1 VSCQSRRAELFG
13 RGYLP
18 RTRTDSTAAKP
29 KTKTLGSAVQLLRE
43 MVSFNSVDDDALR
56 DGKLVIAGL
65 RSALYWGLS
74 KLLHAASNQPGK
86 EDVEVLA
93 GSDRLLRLHAG
104 AVGGREKRMMRGS
117 KLGRESNTRV
127 CTGQNARSLAQH
139 PSGTTGKTSSLHV
152 ADPDMDF
159 FSPVNVRAVRD
170 YRKDTD

>member
-1 VSCQSRRAELFG
+1 M
-13 RGYLP
+13 
-18 RTRTDSTAAKP
+18 
-29 KTKTLGSAVQLLRE
+29 QLLRE

-104 AVGGREKRMMRGS
+104 AVGGPEKRMMRGS

-139 PSGTTGKTSSLHV
+139 PSGTTGTAVDTGKTSSPHV

-159 FSPVNVRAVRD
+159 FSPLNVRAVRD